1 MEEQTSSQPAWKPLS
16 SIERRVLG
24 VLVEKAK
31 TTPDAYP
38 LTLNA
43 LRNGC
48 NQKSNRDPQMDLNED
63 QLEDALE
70 DLRQAGAVLEVQG
83 GGRTA
88 KYRHAIYE
96 WMGVDKVEAA
106 VMTELLLRGAQTV
119 GELRGRAARMEKIA
133 DLAALKPVVD
143 ALKSRGLIIG
153 LTPEGR
159 GHIVTHALY
168 SAKELERLK
177 RDHNTSDF
185 DEVDQGSARVS
196 EPQTSAS
203 TPSTA
208 AAHADSARMPSAAS
222 QSQAPHSTAA
232 QQSAAHTHQS
242 QISSAETA
250 NLANDLS
257 QIRAEFAAAQREFEE
272 AIAEL
277 QQRVDELERFR
288 QDVGG

>member
-1 MEEQTSSQPAWKPLS
+1 MEETTTPAPAWKPIS
-16 SIERRVLG
+16 SVQRRVLG

-48 NQKSNRDPQMDLNED
+48 NQKSNRDPQMDVNED

-70 DLRQAGAVLEVQG
+70 DLRRAGAVLEIQG
-83 GGRTA
+83 DGRAA

-96 WMGVDKVEAA
+96 WMGVSKVEAA

-119 GELRGRAARMEKIA
+119 GELRGRAARMEPIP

-143 ALKSRGLIIG
+143 ALKARGLVIG

-168 SAKELERLK
+168 PENELERVR
-177 RDHNTSDF
+177 RDF
-185 DEVDQGSARVS
+185 G
-196 EPQTSAS
+196 
-203 TPSTA
+203 STA
-208 AAHADSARMPSAAS
+208 SAPAAAAPQRTAPPQPTS
-222 QSQAPHSTAA
+222 QP
-232 QQSAAHTHQS
+232 
-242 QISSAETA
+242 SSAPA
-250 NLANDLS
+250 SSPLAPATSSIGMDVEQASKLENELDQL
-257 QIRAEFAAAQREFEE
+257 RAEFSAMQRQLEE
-272 AIAEL
+272 TIADL
-277 QQRVDELERFR
+277 QQRVDDLESFR
-288 QDVGG
+288 QSVEG

>member
-1 MEEQTSSQPAWKPLS
+1 MEEPTQPQADWKPLG

-38 LTLNA
+38 LTLNS

-63 QLEDALE
+63 QVEDALE
-70 DLRQAGAVLEVQG
+70 TLRRAGAVLEVQG
-83 GGRTA
+83 GGRAA

-96 WMGVDKVEAA
+96 WLGVDKVEAA

-119 GELRGRAARMEKIA
+119 GELRGRAARMEPIA

-143 ALKSRGLIIG
+143 ALKSRGLVIG
-153 LTPEGR
+153 LNAEGR
-159 GHIVTHALY
+159 GHIVTHALFT
-168 SAKELERLK
+168 EREMERLK
-177 RDHNTSDF
+177 SQHSGGDF
-185 DEVDQGSARVS
+185 DSPRQASPAP
-196 EPQTSAS
+196 PQSSPPVSAS
-203 TPSTA
+203 EGPSTSVATPA
-208 AAHADSARMPSAAS
+208 APPNIGS
-222 QSQAPHSTAA
+222 
-232 QQSAAHTHQS
+232 
-242 QISSAETA
+242 A
-250 NLANDLS
+250 NLANDLTEL
-257 QIRAEFAAAQREFEE
+257 RAEFSAAQRQLEE
-272 AIAEL
+272 TIADL